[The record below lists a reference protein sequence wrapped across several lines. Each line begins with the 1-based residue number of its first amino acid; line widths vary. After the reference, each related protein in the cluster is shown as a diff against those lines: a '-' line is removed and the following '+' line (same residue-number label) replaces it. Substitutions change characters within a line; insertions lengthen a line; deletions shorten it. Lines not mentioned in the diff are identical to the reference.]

1 MAKLAAVTGI
11 NLQRLFL
18 TSKRDACGGRHN
30 GMDDWPDFGRVDWK
44 DVYPRLLLATVG
56 RLRRSGWC
64 PACEM
69 HATDFVQTAI
79 EKAMSRQRSWD
90 PDRSLIQNLWQI
102 ISSEISHAV
111 VSYGNKKLD
120 PVDET
125 VAQIND
131 YRENPEDTAIYR
143 SQLDHLLSYLYF
155 QDAEAASIANLILSV
170 GMTKSRELSIQLK
183 RPAHEIENIKRRLR
197 RYCLKYQQEQEPSSL
212 VKAR

>member
-1 MAKLAAVTGI
+1 MAKLVTVTGI

-18 TSKRDACGGRHN
+18 TSKREVPAGRRN
-30 GMDDWPDFGRVDWK
+30 GMDDWPDFGRIDWK

-56 RLRRSGWC
+56 RLRRSGWG

-79 EKAMSRQRSWD
+79 EKAMSGQRSWD
-90 PDRSLIQNLWQI
+90 PDRSLIQNFWQI
-102 ISSEISHAV
+102 ISSEISHAA

-125 VAQIND
+125 IDQIND

-143 SQLDHLLSYLYF
+143 SQLDHLLTYLYF
-155 QDAEAASIANLILSV
+155 QDAETASIASLILSA

-183 RPAHEIENIKRRLR
+183 RPVHEIENIKKRLR

-212 VKAR
+212 VKAK